1 MNSSQEQKVNKENL
15 KCSQNQRTILST
27 LSMNDFE
34 IVRQIGKGKYGHVY
48 LAIYKASGYIVA
60 LKILL
65 KQELQHEKL
74 LKQLKREVEIQG
86 NLDHPNI
93 LKLYG
98 SFQDDNHIVMI
109 LEFAQY
115 GTLYDFLKRSQR
127 ITEGRSARYIAQI
140 VRALQFIHQKH
151 IIHRDIKPENL
162 LVGRNGEIKL
172 ADFGWATYAPD
183 LSSTPLTTVCGTLD
197 YLAPEMV
204 RRLPYNE
211 NVDVWAL
218 GILCYELLVGV
229 PPFEAIG
236 FHETCRRIVCDN
248 VNIPDHV
255 SSEARNFILMVLQ
268 KIPFCRPSLEDILNH
283 PWIRMHNSMTTPP
296 SSSKPRVNNNNRRTF
311 NNTLSEIRYN
321 TF

>member
-1 MNSSQEQKVNKENL
+1 
-15 KCSQNQRTILST
+15 
-27 LSMNDFE
+27 
-34 IVRQIGKGKYGHVY
+34 
-48 LAIYKASGYIVA
+48 
-60 LKILL
+60 
-65 KQELQHEKL
+65 
-74 LKQLKREVEIQG
+74 
-86 NLDHPNI
+86 HPNI

-98 SFQDDNHIVMI
+98 YFQDDNQIVMI

-115 GTLYDFLKRSQR
+115 GTLYDFLKKSQR
-127 ITEGRSARYIAQI
+127 ISEGRSARK
-140 VRALQFIHQKH
+140 R

-162 LVGRNGEIKL
+162 LVGRNGELKL
-172 ADFGWATYAPD
+172 ADFGWATYAPG
-183 LSSTPLTTVCGTLD
+183 LSSAPLTTVCGTLD

-236 FHETCRRIVCDN
+236 FHETCRRIMCDN

-283 PWIRMHNSMTTPP
+283 PWIRMHNSMTT
-296 SSSKPRVNNNNRRTF
+296 SSLSKPRVSNNRLTF

>member
-1 MNSSQEQKVNKENL
+1 
-15 KCSQNQRTILST
+15 
-27 LSMNDFE
+27 MNDFE

-162 LVGRNGEIKL
+162 LVGRN
-172 ADFGWATYAPD
+172 
-183 LSSTPLTTVCGTLD
+183 VCGTLD